1 MQLPAIP
8 QIHILLLVV
17 FFWCDIGFFEFHS
30 SFESGFKYC
39 EIPTGISFRPI
50 FISIIFQRIYL
61 WKINLND
68 KKCGKMVYHLYRQN
82 NEIRKT
88 WFVCDALIK
97 LLFIDVKTVISN
109 EFLRWWLRMTLEN
122 LNKSLIEYIRS
133 FWIWFDFS
141 RIYTKPYNF
150 NDPRH
155 CTQSHKKCK
164 CMKANHIALGHITN
178 PTNKWTNQK
187 HKESLKK

>member
-68 KKCGKMVYHLYRQN
+68 KKCGKMVCHLYRQN

-109 EFLRWWLRMTLEN
+109 EFLR
-122 LNKSLIEYIRS
+122 
-133 FWIWFDFS
+133 
-141 RIYTKPYNF
+141 
-150 NDPRH
+150 
-155 CTQSHKKCK
+155 
-164 CMKANHIALGHITN
+164 
-178 PTNKWTNQK
+178 
-187 HKESLKK
+187 